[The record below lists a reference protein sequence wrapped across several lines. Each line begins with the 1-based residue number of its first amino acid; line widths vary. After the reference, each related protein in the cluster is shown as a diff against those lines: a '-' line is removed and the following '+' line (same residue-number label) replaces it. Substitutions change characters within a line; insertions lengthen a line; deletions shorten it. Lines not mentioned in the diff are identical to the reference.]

1 MLKEK
6 INENEKQ
13 RLKVQSQDNE
23 IHQLN
28 QYSFEGILLIEHSRS
43 SAWAAAVSVG

>member
-1 MLKEK
+1 MLVDENRKLHKMLKEK

-13 RLKVQSQDNE
+13 RLKVQSLEVE

-28 QYSFEGILLIEHSRS
+28 QYSFEGDD
-43 SAWAAAVSVG
+43 SVRI